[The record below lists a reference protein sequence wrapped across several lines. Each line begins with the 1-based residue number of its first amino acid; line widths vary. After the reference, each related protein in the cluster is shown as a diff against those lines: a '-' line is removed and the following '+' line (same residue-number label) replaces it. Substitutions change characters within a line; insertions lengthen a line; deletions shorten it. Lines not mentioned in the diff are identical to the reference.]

1 MVKITECPRDAMQGI
16 KEFIPTPDKV
26 AYLNLLLKVGFD
38 RLDFGSFVSPKA
50 IPQLQDTAAVLS
62 QLNLSDSSTKLLAI
76 IANVRGAKEA
86 SAFSQISF
94 LGFPFSVSETF
105 QQRNTN
111 TSIQQSLA
119 NVEEIITICKEFGKE
134 PLIYLSMAFGNP
146 YGDPWSPEIVTIYA
160 ELLVKKGVKHLML
173 ADTIGVSTPES
184 IQMLY
189 QNLNKHFPHIDLG
202 VHLHSTPQTMLA
214 KIQAAYNSGCQR
226 FDTAIGGYGGCPMAS
241 DKLTGNIATEVL
253 LSFLQERNINSQ
265 VDQTALLKAQH
276 YSSQIFHG
284 RSN

>member
-1 MVKITECPRDAMQGI
+1 MQGI
-16 KEFIPTPDKV
+16 KRFIPTELK
-26 AYLNLLLKVGFD
+26 ARYLNELLQAGFD
-38 RLDFGSFVSPKA
+38 TLDFGSYVSPAA
-50 IPQLQDTAAVLS
+50 IPQMRDTAEVLRGLRTETS
-62 QLNLSDSSTKLLAI
+62 PTRLLAI
-76 IANVRGAKEA
+76 VANERGALEA
-86 SAFSQISF
+86 VKQEKITY
-94 LGFPFSVSETF
+94 LGFPLSVSETF

-146 YGDPWSPEIVTIYA
+146 YGDPWSPEIVAIYA

-189 QNLNKHFPHIDLG
+189 QNLNKLFPHIDLG

-265 VDQTALLKAQH
+265 VDQTALLKARH